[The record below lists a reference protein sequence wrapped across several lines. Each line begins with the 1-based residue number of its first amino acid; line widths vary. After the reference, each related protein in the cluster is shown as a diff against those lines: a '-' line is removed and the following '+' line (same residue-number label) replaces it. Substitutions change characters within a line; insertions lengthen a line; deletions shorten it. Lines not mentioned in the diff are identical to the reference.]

1 MPQTARVLLSGDLSP
16 KWICAELQLIAGD
29 CLAITKCTG
38 PSEEVLAW
46 CSRQG
51 PCVFVV
57 DAGSIEKTN
66 VEEFSEA
73 VDGGRSIRVLVEIE
87 DDNPATTERLVRMG
101 CAGVLNR
108 NASPET
114 ACRAVRAVLAGEL
127 WVDRKT
133 LSRIVQNMLR
143 GIKCGL
149 TPREIQILGLLTE
162 GLKNCQIAERL
173 FISAKTVRWHLRS
186 LYSKLGTHDR
196 FCVASQVSSQLDP
209 ESPRRT
215 KRRPTENEAA

>member
-1 MPQTARVLLSGDLSP
+1 MPQAVRILLSGDLSP
-16 KWICAELQLIAGD
+16 KWSSGELQLIDGG
-29 CLAITKCTG
+29 CLVTTKCNG
-38 PSEEVLAW
+38 LSAEVSAW
-46 CSRQG
+46 CSRQE

-57 DAGSIEKTN
+57 DAGFIEKMN
-66 VEEFSEA
+66 LEEFSEA

-87 DDNPATTERLVRMG
+87 DDNPATTERLIRMG
-101 CAGVLNR
+101 CAGVLDR

-133 LSRIVQNMLR
+133 VSRIVQHLLH

-149 TPREIQILGLLTE
+149 TPREIEIQGLLAE

-173 FISAKTVRWHLRS
+173 FISVKTVRWHLRS

-196 FCVASQVSSQLDP
+196 FCVASHVSSQLDP